1 MSRPR
6 RSTRARGALSIALL
20 ASGAAVLA
28 GCDAK
33 PSSSTAPATG

>member
-20 ASGAAVLA
+20 AGAAVLA
-28 GCDAK
+28 GCDAN
-33 PSSSTAPATG
+33 PSSSTAPVNG